1 MKEIEQIDDEIDLKE
16 LALKIW
22 NGKWFVV
29 SFVIAVLLSISIY
42 VSLVDEV
49 FESEIIFER
58 QVQISSLNNN
68 NDNNATLKKFFYDTK
83 NFEKWKDASKNQLIS
98 YQDLSESY
106 IDIDSKLSYL
116 KDQKNL
122 EVYFREPKKK
132 EKLSKFVIRSNDPKK
147 IQAYQNYLDFLN
159 SLIKK
164 EILSDLNFKKDLISE
179 SQKKSQQGENFILGD
194 SLDKQSRQIEFD
206 MRKIQIEDV
215 FQFTYPT
222 TPKLIKPKKKI
233 IFSIGAILGL
243 ILGVFMLLIRESLS
257 SIRSSFVSDH
267 KT

>member
-179 SQKKSQQGENFILGD
+179 SQKKSQQSENFILGD
-194 SLDKQSRQIEFD
+194 SLDRQSRQIEFD
-206 MRKIQIEDV
+206 IRKIQNEDV
-215 FQFTYPT
+215 FQFTSPT
-222 TPKLIKPKKKI
+222 TPKLIKPKKKL
-233 IFSIGAILGL
+233 IFSMGAILGL

>member
-29 SFVIAVLLSISIY
+29 SFVIAVLLSSSIY

-98 YQDLSESY
+98 YQDLSKSY
-106 IDIDSKLSYL
+106 IDGNLSYL
-116 KDQKNL
+116 KGQENL

-132 EKLSKFVIRSNDPKK
+132 EKFSKFVIRSNDPKK

-179 SQKKSQQGENFILGD
+179 SQKKSQQSENFILGD
-194 SLDKQSRQIEFD
+194 SLDRQSRQIEFD
-206 MRKIQIEDV
+206 IRKIQNEDV
-215 FQFTYPT
+215 FQFTSPT

-257 SIRSSFVSDH
+257 SSFVSDH